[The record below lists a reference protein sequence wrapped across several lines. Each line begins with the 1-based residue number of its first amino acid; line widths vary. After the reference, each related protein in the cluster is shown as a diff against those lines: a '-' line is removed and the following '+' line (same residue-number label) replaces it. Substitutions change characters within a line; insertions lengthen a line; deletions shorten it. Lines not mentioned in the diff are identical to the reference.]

1 MRKVS
6 VDAVFSKSD
15 LMFGLSLGIY
25 FFVVNT
31 FTGSGFAVEGLA
43 VAGAAAPEGL
53 AVPSFAGLPNMVLEE
68 FPGRGIP
75 VNPPF

>member
-1 MRKVS
+1 LRKLS
-6 VDAVFSKSD
+6 VDTVFSNSD
-15 LMFGLSLGIY
+15 LLFGLSLGVY
-25 FFVVNT
+25 FFVVKT
-31 FTGSGFAVEGLA
+31 FTVEPEGLA
-43 VAGAAAPEGL
+43 VAVAAEVKGGL